1 MGWLDSLLGRSK
13 PVKPNLD
20 ALFALPSAAVTLQA
34 ATGLV
39 PTGLGSVSFRAAEG
53 GAFATL
59 ESDVKALLGG
69 RVEESDDGYGY
80 TWLLVRRAP
89 DDVSDL
95 VTELHA
101 VNSSLESAGFG
112 PSLLCSLVSFAD
124 PAGRRL
130 AVVYLYKRGTFYPFA
145 PLPGNR
151 RDNALELQAR
161 GALDGELPLEADLGR
176 WFPVWGAPGL

>member
-1 MGWLDSLLGRSK
+1 MGWLDALLGRTK

-34 ATGLV
+34 ATGLT
-39 PTGLGSVSFRAAEG
+39 PTGLGSVAFRAAEG
-53 GAFATL
+53 GAFATA
-59 ESDVKALLGG
+59 ESDAKALLGE

-80 TWLLVRRAP
+80 TWLLVRRSSEALG
-89 DDVSDL
+89 DL

-101 VNSSLESAGFG
+101 VNSTLEGAGFG
-112 PSLLCSLVSFAD
+112 PSLLCSLVSFAAPD
-124 PAGRRL
+124 GRRL

-145 PLPGNR
+145 PMAGQK
-151 RDNALELQAR
+151 RDNPLELQAR
-161 GALDGELPLEADLGR
+161 GALEGELPLEKDLSR

>member
-1 MGWLDSLLGRSK
+1 MGWLDALLGRSK
-13 PVKPNLD
+13 PVRPDLD

-39 PTGLGSVSFRAAEG
+39 PTGLGSVAFRAAEG
-53 GAFATL
+53 GAFAAA
-59 ESDVKALLGG
+59 ESDAKALLGA

-80 TWLLVRRAP
+80 TWLQVRRSP
-89 DDVSDL
+89 DALGDL

-101 VNSSLESAGFG
+101 VNSTLEGAGFG
-112 PSLLCSLVSFAD
+112 PSLLCSLVSFAGPD
-124 PAGRRL
+124 GRRL

-145 PLPGNR
+145 PRPGQK
-151 RDNALELQAR
+151 RDNPLEIQAR
-161 GALDGELPLEADLGR
+161 GALEGELPLEKDLAR

>member
-1 MGWLDSLLGRSK
+1 MGWLDALLGRTK

-34 ATGLV
+34 ATGLT
-39 PTGLGSVSFRAAEG
+39 PTGLGSVAFRAAEG
-53 GAFATL
+53 GAFATA
-59 ESDVKALLGG
+59 ESDAKALLGE

-80 TWLLVRRAP
+80 TWLLVRRSPEALG
-89 DDVSDL
+89 DL

-101 VNSSLESAGFG
+101 VNSTLEGAGFG
-112 PSLLCSLVSFAD
+112 PSLLCSLVSFAAPD
-124 PAGRRL
+124 GRRL

-145 PLPGNR
+145 PMAGQK
-151 RDNALELQAR
+151 RDNPLELQAR
-161 GALDGELPLEADLGR
+161 GALEGELPLEKDLSR